1 MSSRRG
7 TGERRAARRP
17 KPWRRVVFCDLDET
31 IYPGATIKD
40 VGAWLLHR
48 GELSRLLYLKI
59 LWWLVL
65 HKLGRLDD
73 VAAFQEGVKLLAGWP
88 AATLA
93 ERAALAYQQALRPRL
108 PQKIHHYLK
117 EWKKIGPLV
126 LATESLD
133 LVAQPFVHD
142 LGFDDLLAT
151 RLEVTG
157 GVVTGRVAGSVLKG
171 ETKARLVRDWCHRH
185 QIDLAQSL
193 AVGGRVDDAPLLLLT
208 GRAIM
213 INPDRPAQRL
223 AKEHGWEILQI
234 DK

>member
-1 MSSRRG
+1 MISRRESG
-7 TGERRAARRP
+7 RRGA
-17 KPWRRVVFCDLDET
+17 VFCDLDET
-31 IYPGATIKD
+31 LYPGATIKD
-40 VGAWLLHR
+40 VGAWLLQR

-73 VAAFQEGVKLLAGWP
+73 VAAFHEGVKLLAGWP
-88 AATLA
+88 ATTLA
-93 ERAALAYQQALRPRL
+93 ERAELAYRQALRPRL
-108 PQKIHHYLK
+108 PTGLQRYLK
-117 EWKKIGPLV
+117 EWQKVGPLV

-133 LVAQPFVHD
+133 LIAEPFRRD

-151 RLEVTG
+151 RLEIAG
-157 GVVTGRVAGSVLKG
+157 GLVTGRVAGSVLEG
-171 ETKARLVRDWCHRH
+171 ETKARLVRDWAHRH
-185 QIDLAQSL
+185 QIDLTQSL
-193 AVGGRVDDAPLLLLT
+193 AVGGRVDDAPLLLLV

-234 DK
+234 KK